1 MGTEDGTPV
10 RTIKLLDCLQPLGFG
25 DDAFARLHHARQGS
39 RRETIGR
46 HRAYCQKTMIFEPT
60 GENVRTQQRL
70 ALVLA
75 RFCEREGPAG
85 NKELF
90 HALADAAFREIPPRS
105 M

>member
-1 MGTEDGTPV
+1 
-10 RTIKLLDCLQPLGFG
+10 
-25 DDAFARLHHARQGS
+25 
-39 RRETIGR
+39 
-46 HRAYCQKTMIFEPT
+46 MIFEPT